1 MAITATIDP
10 NQATAFIHK
19 SGQIAPGELLKGIQN
34 LVSSPKFGDL
44 TKIFI
49 DTTKADFRN
58 LGYTEICN
66 YAEYC
71 GTELNDFRI
80 VIVAPTDIAF
90 GVARMFET
98 LSDIENLLITRNARI
113 ASAWLGVHYK
123 CRINE

>member
-10 NQATAFIHK
+10 RQATAFIHQ
-19 SGQIAPGELLKGIQN
+19 SGQIAPGELLKSIQN
-34 LVSSPKFGDL
+34 LVSSPKFGDV

-49 DTTKADFRN
+49 DMSKADFQN
-58 LGYTEICN
+58 LTYTEICN

-71 GTELNDFRI
+71 GTELKYFRI
-80 VIVAPTDIAF
+80 VIVAPTDVVF

-123 CRINE
+123 CRIDE